1 MRICRSKEAEEEIR
15 RITALDRDIGEALNA
30 CIGMLAIDANE
41 FEGHEGFSIR
51 RIGGAFRRGIRV
63 YRVKYEKYIAGLRIL
78 FFSVPAKDCLFVTG
92 VHSRTDLADYELFRE
107 PLSRAMRYWGMR
119 ERLC

>member
-15 RITALDRDIGEALNA
+15 RIAALDRDIGVALNA

-41 FEGHEGFSIR
+41 FEGHEGFSVR
-51 RIGGAFRRGIRV
+51 RVGGAFRRGIRI

-78 FFSVPAKDCLFVTG
+78 FFSIPSKNCVFVTG
-92 VHSRTDLADYELFRE
+92 VHSRSDLGDYALASE
-107 PLSRAMRYWGMR
+107 PLMRATRYWAMR